1 MTSNKNNSKA
11 MSMVINCIWII
22 LLIVL
27 DQITKLFAIA
37 HLKNIDSISLIRGV
51 FELRYLENQGA
62 AWGMFSGA
70 RFFFV
75 VFACL
80 LSIVFAYIYFNMP
93 TESKYN
99 WMKLVIV
106 LFISGALGNMIDRV
120 VNGFVVDFFYFS
132 LIDFPVFNVADI
144 YITCGAFLFVIL
156 ILFYYKDD
164 DFSFL
169 IRRNKKV

>member
-1 MTSNKNNSKA
+1 MNRSKIKSA
-11 MSMVINCIWII
+11 FIGMFSAI
-22 LLIVL
+22 LLIIL
-27 DQITKLFAIA
+27 DQWTKNQAV
-37 HLKNIDSISLIRGV
+37 ISLKDHAKVLINGV

-169 IRRNKKV
+169 IRRNKKG

>member
-1 MTSNKNNSKA
+1 MNRSKIKSA
-11 MSMVINCIWII
+11 FIGLFSAI
-22 LLIVL
+22 LLIIL
-27 DQITKLFAIA
+27 DQWTKNQAV
-37 HLKNIDSISLIRGV
+37 ISLKDHAKVLINGV

-106 LFISGALGNMIDRV
+106 LFISGALGNMIYRV

-169 IRRNKKV
+169 IRRNKKG

>member
-1 MTSNKNNSKA
+1 MNRSKIKSA
-11 MSMVINCIWII
+11 FIGMFSAI
-22 LLIVL
+22 LLIIL
-27 DQITKLFAIA
+27 DQWTKNQAV
-37 HLKNIDSISLIRGV
+37 ISLKDHSKVLINGV

-169 IRRNKKV
+169 IRRNKKG

>member
-1 MTSNKNNSKA
+1 MNRSKIKSA
-11 MSMVINCIWII
+11 FIGLVSAI
-22 LLIVL
+22 LLIIL
-27 DQITKLFAIA
+27 DQWTKNQAV
-37 HLKNIDSISLIRGV
+37 ISLKDHAKVLINGV

-93 TESKYN
+93 TDSKYN

-169 IRRNKKV
+169 IRRNKKG

>member
-1 MTSNKNNSKA
+1 MNRSKIKSA
-11 MSMVINCIWII
+11 FIGLVSAI
-22 LLIVL
+22 LLIIL
-27 DQITKLFAIA
+27 DQWTKNQAV
-37 HLKNIDSISLIRGV
+37 ISLKDHAKVLINGV

-80 LSIVFAYIYFNMP
+80 LSIVFAYIYLNMP

-169 IRRNKKV
+169 IRRNKKG

>member
-1 MTSNKNNSKA
+1 MNRSKIKSA
-11 MSMVINCIWII
+11 FIGLVSVI
-22 LLIVL
+22 LLIIL
-27 DQITKLFAIA
+27 DQWTKNQAV
-37 HLKNIDSISLIRGV
+37 ISLKDHAKVLINGV

-132 LIDFPVFNVADI
+132 MIDFPVFNVADI

-169 IRRNKKV
+169 IIRNKKG

>member
-1 MTSNKNNSKA
+1 MNRSKIKSA
-11 MSMVINCIWII
+11 FIGLFSAI
-22 LLIVL
+22 LLIIL
-27 DQITKLFAIA
+27 DQWTKNQAV
-37 HLKNIDSISLIRGV
+37 ISLKDHAKVLINGV

-169 IRRNKKV
+169 IRRNKKG